1 MAAKIFSPVYVARV
15 LDPAYRN
22 WKERFYGASM
32 AVHKAHLCM
41 LHETKIVPHEIVS
54 RIAQGI
60 ARLEKVFSPPE
71 HIPEGVEDLY
81 FLFEKALGEQIGE
94 EEAAWLHTARSR
106 NDMDTTVFRLVLR
119 ESFFGLLERLLG
131 LAGALRTRC
140 AQSGDELTVLF
151 THGQPANPSTTEHY
165 LSSFLMEILED
176 TGVLLRALRDVDR
189 SSMGACAIT
198 GSGFPIDRERVAR
211 LLGFDGYI
219 VNTYQAISTSH
230 WLVGAASSLQT
241 LMVDTGRF
249 VADLLH
255 KASSEVGLYQFPDE
269 LVQVSSIMPQKRNPV
284 VLEHIRIQAEMIA
297 GECQGA
303 VRSFQNVPYQDVN
316 ENADMVITRMLETI
330 EESLSVLD
338 LLEEAL
344 LKMRADTGRA
354 RDICARFG
362 VTTTELAD
370 SLVRT
375 YGIGFRKAH
384 HICSEFVAAGQDKT
398 RLRAVFHEETGLE
411 LDMSDGDIEALLA
424 PETFIRVRRTAG
436 GPAPEGMRAVYNT
449 AQEVLEGMKR
459 ELENYTTRWT
469 KARATLEAGFNEL
482 LSK

>member
-1 MAAKIFSPVYVARV
+1 MAAKIFSPVYVKTV
-15 LDPAYRN
+15 LDPAYKN
-22 WKERFYGASM
+22 WKERFYGASIM
-32 AVHKAHLCM
+32 VHKAHLCM
-41 LHETKIVPHEIVS
+41 LHETKIVPHKIVS

-81 FLFEKALGEQIGE
+81 FLFERALGEQIGE
-94 EEAAWLHTARSR
+94 DEAAWLHTARSR
-106 NDMDTTVFRLVLR
+106 NDMDTTIFRLVLR

-131 LAGALRTRC
+131 LAGALRARC
-140 AQSGDELTVLF
+140 VQGRDELTILF
-151 THGQPANPSTTEHY
+151 THGQPANPSTMEHY

-176 TGVLLRALRDVDR
+176 AEGMLRALRNVDR

-230 WLVGAASSLQT
+230 WLVGVASSLQT
-241 LMVDTGRF
+241 LMIDIGRF

-303 VRSFQNVPYQDVN
+303 IRSFQNVPYQDVN
-316 ENADMVITRMLETI
+316 ENADMIITKILEAI
-330 EESLSVLD
+330 QGSLSVFD
-338 LLEEAL
+338 LLEETL
-344 LKMRADTGRA
+344 LKMKADIGRT
-354 RDICARFG
+354 RDICAQFG

-370 SLVRT
+370 SLVRK

-384 HICSEFVAAGQDKT
+384 HICSEFVAAGQDKA
-398 RLRAVFHEETGLE
+398 RLRAFFHEETGLE
-411 LDMSDGDIEALLA
+411 LDMSDEDIEALLS
-424 PETFIRVRRTAG
+424 PETFIRVRRMAG
-436 GPAPEGMRAVYNT
+436 SPASEGMIAVYKA
-449 AQEVLEGMKR
+449 AQEAFESMRR
-459 ELENYTTRWT
+459 ELENCRTRWV
-469 KARATLEAGFNEL
+469 AAQATLKADFNEL
-482 LSK
+482 LLK

>member
-22 WKERFYGASM
+22 WTERFYGASM
-32 AVHKAHLCM
+32 SVHKAHLCM
-41 LHETKIVPHEIVS
+41 LRETKIVSSGIAS

-60 ARLEKVFSPPE
+60 ARLETSFSPPQ

-94 EEAAWLHTARSR
+94 EETAWLHTARSR

-119 ESFFGLLERLLG
+119 ESLFGLLARLLE
-131 LAGALRTRC
+131 LADALRARCTR
-140 AQSGDELTVLF
+140 GKDELTVLF

-176 TGVLLRALRDVDR
+176 SDGMLRALRNVDR

-198 GSGFPIDRERVAR
+198 GSGFPIDRDRVAR
-211 LLGFDGYI
+211 LLGLDGYI

-230 WLVGAASSLQT
+230 WLVSAASSLQT
-241 LMVDTGRF
+241 LMIDIGRF
-249 VADLLH
+249 AADLLH
-255 KASSEVGLYQFPDE
+255 KASFEVGLYQFPDE

-316 ENADMVITRMLETI
+316 ENADMIITRMLDSI
-330 EESLSVLD
+330 RESFSVLD
-338 LLEEAL
+338 LLEETL

-354 RDICARFG
+354 TDICAQFG

-370 SLVRT
+370 SLVRK

-384 HICSEFVAAGQDKT
+384 HICSEFVAKGQDKQK
-398 RLRAVFHEETGLE
+398 LREIFHATTGLE
-411 LDMSDGDIEALLA
+411 LNISDQDIEVLLA
-424 PETFIRVRRTAG
+424 PQTFIRVRRTPG
-436 GPAPEGMRAVYNT
+436 GPAAEGMRAVYDA
-449 AQEVLEGMKR
+449 AQAALGGMR
-459 ELENYTTRWT
+459 QELENCKSRW
-469 KARATLEAGFNEL
+469 AEAQAMLEAEFSEL
-482 LSK
+482 LSI